1 MAHFGNPRPMLRQH
15 CFADAQCLF
24 PEQGLCPPV
33 CRLCSSRGWASQ
45 VPWEPLL
52 WQIPF
57 GFKGP
62 WEGQQGHL
70 AWSPQSPTLRVT
82 CRLPWREPKP
92 SPKQAAPVL
101 PIVCGPGVFSQLT
114 CLQVERCEKLGTKWS
129 LQSEGELSC
138 TERKEIPLWDFIF
151 PPLSIQKIQRDSV
164 FNANVGFESLRF
176 GLTLQKK
183 KKNLTGFQIWRR
195 KTVFPSI
202 HGVHLQSQRLVGWIV
217 GASLPVTVNIT
228 MVRISSLCPHQ
239 GTFNTRWQ
247 RQE

>member
-62 WEGQQGHL
+62 WEGQRGHL

-101 PIVCGPGVFSQLT
+101 PIVCGPGVFSKLT
-114 CLQVERCEKLGTKWS
+114 CLQVERCEKLGTKMVS
-129 LQSEGELSC
+129 
-138 TERKEIPLWDFIF
+138 TEWGRAFLYRKEGNTSVGFYF
-151 PPLSIQKIQRDSV
+151 HPLSIQKIQRDSL
-164 FNANVGFESLRF
+164 SLMRMSALNLL
-176 GLTLQKK
+176 GLD
-183 KKNLTGFQIWRR
+183 
-195 KTVFPSI
+195 
-202 HGVHLQSQRLVGWIV
+202 
-217 GASLPVTVNIT
+217 
-228 MVRISSLCPHQ
+228 
-239 GTFNTRWQ
+239 
-247 RQE
+247 